1 MPPASGAALRLEENF
16 GETKQLGKGKKLSRK
31 YTIDVDIGGTLTDGL
46 FSDGEQMWMA
56 KTDTTPHD
64 FTVCFF
70 DALREG
76 AELTGHANLGEFLEE
91 VAVIRW
97 SSTIATNVLAEEK
110 GPRIGLLLSPGHE
123 DDLYGEGDSPAVG
136 HLVARENIATVENPK
151 NDAEVLTA
159 IRALLERGVRR
170 ICVSLEGSFEDAGG
184 EKAIKKLVARQFPD
198 HYLGA
203 VPAVLGSEILNHPSD
218 MTRTHMSLINS
229 YVHTPLAMAL
239 FKAEDELLTEY
250 NYRRPVYIGH
260 VNGGVARVSK
270 TKGVDTTESGPV
282 FGLVASEYF
291 AKRYGLDK
299 VISLDVG
306 GTTTKVGI
314 VVGGET
320 ARSEE
325 TEFFGIP
332 LKTPWVLLRSAALGG
347 GSVARVRDGEVTL
360 GPDSMGAY
368 PGPACYDLGGDN
380 ATLTDSFLVSGM
392 LNPERLLGGRRHLSE
407 ERARE
412 VLQENIAGPL
422 GASVEEAAKK
432 VIEEA
437 NRIVE
442 VEIDCTLEEAGY
454 TREGFSLF
462 CFGGNGGNFATSTAE
477 RMGLENSYIF
487 ETGPV
492 LSAFGSSV
500 SDISHVHEEWPFLSA
515 SDDAG
520 DKVWKLVEAGR
531 DRVLRDL
538 EGEGLTASDATL
550 SGEATV
556 ANGDTRNLSFDLDEG
571 RVKAALSEAGSG
583 TIERVA
589 VRGVSPVP
597 RIELTED
604 SSQPHDAQPRDSRTV
619 LGKDTGVYDWNDLSA
634 GAAIKGPAMLESETN
649 TCHIADG
656 WKLQMDGFGNAVL
669 KKG

>member
-1 MPPASGAALRLEENF
+1 M
-16 GETKQLGKGKKLSRK
+16 SRR
-31 YTIDVDIGGTLTDGL
+31 YTVDIDIGGTLTDGL
-46 FSDGEQMWMA
+46 FGDGERMWIA

-76 AELTGHANLGEFLEE
+76 AEMTGHADLTGFLEE

-123 DDLYGEGDSPAVG
+123 NDLYGEGESPAVG
-136 HLVARENIATVENPK
+136 RLVKPENIATVENPK
-151 NDAEVLTA
+151 DDEEVLTA
-159 IRALLERGVRR
+159 IRALLEQGVRR
-170 ICVSLEGSFEDAGG
+170 ICVSLEGSFEDDSG
-184 EKAIKKLVARQFPD
+184 EKSIKKLVGKQFPD

-239 FKAEDELLTEY
+239 FKAEDELLAEY

-291 AKRYGLDK
+291 AKQYGLDK

-314 VVGGET
+314 VVDGET
-320 ARSEE
+320 ARSED
-325 TEFFGIP
+325 TKFFGIP

-347 GSVARVRDGEVTL
+347 GSVARVSDGKVTL

-368 PGPACYDLGGDN
+368 PGPACYDLGGEN
-380 ATLTDSFLVSGM
+380 ATLTDAFLASGM
-392 LNPERLLGGRRHLSE
+392 LNPERFLGGRRHLSE
-407 ERARE
+407 QQARE
-412 VLQENIAGPL
+412 ALQDSVAEPL
-422 GASVEEAAKK
+422 GVGVEEAAKG

-442 VEIDCTLEEAGY
+442 ETIERTLEEAGY
-454 TREGFSLF
+454 TKKGFSLF
-462 CFGGNGGNFATSTAE
+462 CFGGNGANFAASTAG
-477 RMGLENSYIF
+477 RMGLQNSYIF
-487 ETGPV
+487 QAGPV

-500 SDISHVHEEWPFLSA
+500 SDISHVHEEWPFLQLSQGA
-515 SDDAG
+515 DE
-520 DKVWKLVEAGR
+520 KVWRMIEKGR

-538 EGEGLTASDATL
+538 EGEGLTATDATL
-550 SGEATV
+550 SAEATV
-556 ANGDTRNLSFDLDEG
+556 ANGTTRNLSFELEPEK
-571 RVKAALSEAGSG
+571 VKAALSEAGGG

-597 RIELTED
+597 RLAPTEE
-604 SSQPHDAQPRDSRTV
+604 SGQPHDAHASKGRKV
-619 LGKDTGVYDWNDLSA
+619 LGEGSGVYDWNHVST
-634 GAAIKGPAMLESETN
+634 GATITGPAMLESETN
-649 TCHIADG
+649 TCHVADG
-656 WKLQMDGFGNAVL
+656 WKLRMDGFGNAVL
-669 KKG
+669 TKSSRP

>member
-1 MPPASGAALRLEENF
+1 M
-16 GETKQLGKGKKLSRK
+16 SRK
-31 YTIDVDIGGTLTDGL
+31 YTVDIDIGGTLTDGL
-46 FSDGEQMWMA
+46 FSDGERMWMA

-76 AELTGHANLGEFLEE
+76 AELTGHDDLADFLEE

-110 GPRIGLLLSPGHE
+110 GPRLGLLVSPGHE
-123 DDLYGEGDSPAVG
+123 EDLYGDGESPALG
-136 HLVARENIATVENPK
+136 RLVMPENIATVKNP
-151 NDAEVLTA
+151 DDDEEVLTA

-170 ICVSLEGSFEDAGG
+170 ICVSLEGSFEDDSG
-184 EKAIKKLVARQFPD
+184 EKAIKKLIAKQFPD

-203 VPAVLGSEILNHPSD
+203 VPAVLGNEILTHPDD
-218 MTRTHMSLINS
+218 MTRTHMSLVNS

-291 AKRYGLDK
+291 AKKYGLEK

-306 GTTTKVGI
+306 GTTTKVG
-314 VVGGET
+314 VVAGGET
-320 ARSEE
+320 VKSEE
-325 TEFFGIP
+325 SSFFGIP

-347 GSVARVRDGEVTL
+347 GSVARVSGGEVAL
-360 GPDSMGAY
+360 GPYSMGAY
-368 PGPACYDLGGDN
+368 PGPACYDLGGES
-380 ATLTDSFLVSGM
+380 ATLTDAFLIGGM
-392 LNPERLLGGRRHLSE
+392 LNAERFLGGRRHLSE

-412 VLQENIAGPL
+412 AVEDHVANPL
-422 GASVEEAAKK
+422 GVGVEEAAKRI
-432 VIEEA
+432 IEEA
-437 NRIVE
+437 NRMVE
-442 VEIDCTLEEAGY
+442 VEIARTLEEAGY

-462 CFGGNGGNFATSTAE
+462 CFGGNGGNFAASTAE
-477 RMGLENSYIF
+477 RMGFENSYIF

-500 SDISHVHEEWPFLSA
+500 SDISHVHEEWPFLNA
-515 SDDAG
+515 SDAG
-520 DKVWKLVEAGR
+520 EKVWKLVEAGR
-531 DRVLRDL
+531 ERVLRDL
-538 EGEGLTASDATL
+538 EGEGLTAAEATL
-550 SGEATV
+550 SGEVTV
-556 ANGDTRNLSFDLDEG
+556 ANGDTRNLSLDLDEG
-571 RVKAALSEAGSG
+571 RIKAALSEAGG
-583 TIERVA
+583 GVVERVA

-597 RIELTED
+597 RIELSEEAGEAHRA
-604 SSQPHDAQPRDSRTV
+604 SPVGKRGV
-619 LGKDTGVYDWNDLSA
+619 LGEDAGVYDWDDLSA
-634 GAAIKGPAMLESETN
+634 GATISGPAMLESETN
-649 TCHIADG
+649 TCHVPAG
-656 WKLQMDGFGNAVL
+656 WALRVDGFGNGVL
-669 KKG
+669 EREVGA

>member
-1 MPPASGAALRLEENF
+1 M
-16 GETKQLGKGKKLSRK
+16 SRR
-31 YTIDVDIGGTLTDGL
+31 YTVDIDIGGTLTDGL
-46 FSDGEQMWMA
+46 FGDGERMWIA

-76 AELTGHANLGEFLEE
+76 AELTGHADLADFLAE

-123 DDLYGEGDSPAVG
+123 NDLYGEGESPAVG
-136 HLVARENIATVENPK
+136 HLVKPENIATVENPK
-151 NDAEVLTA
+151 NDEEVLTA

-170 ICVSLEGSFEDAGG
+170 ICVSLEGSFEDDSG
-184 EKAIKKLVARQFPD
+184 EKTIKKLVGRQFPD

-203 VPAVLGSEILNHPSD
+203 VPAVLGSEILNHPND

-239 FKAEDELLTEY
+239 FKAEDELLSEY

-291 AKRYGLDK
+291 AKQYGLKK

-314 VVGGET
+314 VVDGET
-320 ARSEE
+320 ARSED

-347 GSVARVRDGEVTL
+347 GSVARVQDGRVTL

-368 PGPACYDLGGDN
+368 PGPACYDLGGES

-392 LNPERLLGGRRHLSE
+392 LNPERFLGGRRHLSE
-407 ERARE
+407 EQARE
-412 VLQENIAGPL
+412 ALQENVAGPL
-422 GASVEEAAKK
+422 GVSVEDAAKA

-442 VEIDCTLEEAGY
+442 ETIERTLEEAGH
-454 TREGFSLF
+454 TKEGFGLF
-462 CFGGNGGNFATSTAE
+462 CFGGNGANFAASTAN
-477 RMGLENSYIF
+477 RMGLQNSYIF
-487 ETGPV
+487 QAGPV

-500 SDISHVHEEWPFLSA
+500 SDISHVHEEWPFLQLSQGA
-515 SDDAG
+515 DE
-520 DKVWKLVEAGR
+520 KVMGIVETGR
-531 DRVLRDL
+531 ERVLRDL

-550 SGEATV
+550 SAEVTV
-556 ANGDTRNLSFDLDEG
+556 ANGSTRNLTFELEPEA
-571 RVKAALSEAGSG
+571 VKAALSEAGSG

-589 VRGVSPVP
+589 VRGVLPVP
-597 RIELTED
+597 RLEPTEEP
-604 SSQPHDAQPRDSRTV
+604 SRPHDAQPGSNRTV
-619 LGKDTGVYDWNDLSA
+619 LGEEARVYDWADLSP
-634 GAAIKGPAMLESETN
+634 GAAISGPAMLESETN
-649 TCHIADG
+649 TCYVADG
-656 WKLQMDGFGNAVL
+656 WKLRMDGFGNAVL
-669 KKG
+669 RKGE

>member
-1 MPPASGAALRLEENF
+1 VD
-16 GETKQLGKGKKLSRK
+16 
-31 YTIDVDIGGTLTDGL
+31 IDIGGTLTDGL
-46 FSDGEQMWMA
+46 FSDGQQTWVA
-56 KTDTTPHD
+56 KVDTTPHD

-76 AELTGHANLGEFLEE
+76 AELTGHADLAGFLEE

-110 GPRIGLLLSPGHE
+110 GPRLGLLLSPGHE
-123 DDLYGEGDSPAVG
+123 RDLYGEDESQAVG
-136 HLVARENIATVENPK
+136 YLIAPENIATVK
-151 NDAEVLTA
+151 DARSDEEVLTA

-170 ICVSLEGSFEDAGG
+170 ICVSLEGSFEDDEG
-184 EKAIKKLVARQFPD
+184 EKSIKKLVERQFPD

-203 VPAVLGSEILNHPSD
+203 VPAVLGSEICRHPDD

-239 FKAEDELLTEY
+239 FKAEDELLSEY

-282 FGLVASEYF
+282 FGLVASAYF
-291 AKRYGLDK
+291 ADQYGLEK

-306 GTTTKVGI
+306 GTTTKVG
-314 VVGGET
+314 VVVDGEPVI
-320 ARSEE
+320 APE
-325 TEFFGIP
+325 TEFFRIP
-332 LKTPWVLLRSAALGG
+332 LKTPWILLRSAALGG
-347 GSVARVRDGEVTL
+347 GSVARVSDGEVTL

-368 PGPACYDLGGDN
+368 PGPACYDLGGDE

-392 LNPERLLGGRRHLSE
+392 LNPERFLGGRRHLSDE
-407 ERARE
+407 HARE
-412 VLQENIAGPL
+412 ALRENVAGPL
-422 GASVEEAAKK
+422 GVSVEEAAKK

-437 NRIVE
+437 DRIIEETIARTV
-442 VEIDCTLEEAGY
+442 EEAGY

-462 CFGGNGGNFATSTAE
+462 CFGGNGANFAASTAE
-477 RMGLENSYIF
+477 RMGLENSFIF

-500 SDISHVHEEWPFLSA
+500 SDISHVHEEWPFLQFSGGA
-515 SDDAG
+515 DEE
-520 DKVWKLVEAGR
+520 VWDIVEEGR
-531 DRVLRDL
+531 ERVLRDL
-538 EGEGLTASDATL
+538 EGEGLTAAEATL
-550 SGEATV
+550 SAEVTV
-556 ANGDTRNLSFDLDEG
+556 ANGTTRNLTFELEPE

-597 RIELTED
+597 RVELKEEPGE
-604 SSQPHDAQPRDSRTV
+604 PHDAKARSSRDV
-619 LGKDTGVYDWNDLSA
+619 LGAEAEVYDWNDLSA
-634 GAAIKGPAMLESETN
+634 GATIMGPAMLESETN
-649 TCHIADG
+649 TCYVPGG
-656 WKLQMDGFGNAVL
+656 WRLQMDGFGNAIL
-669 KKG
+669 RKGE

>member
-1 MPPASGAALRLEENF
+1 M
-16 GETKQLGKGKKLSRK
+16 SRK
-31 YTIDVDIGGTLTDGL
+31 YTVDVDVGGTLTDGL
-46 FSDGEQMWMA
+46 FGDGEQMWIA

-76 AELTGHANLGEFLEE
+76 AELTGHADLAGFLAE

-123 DDLYGEGDSPAVG
+123 DDLYGEGKSPAVG
-136 HLVARENIATVENPK
+136 RLVARENIASVKDPK
-151 NDAEVLTA
+151 NDEEVLAA

-170 ICVSLEGSFEDAGG
+170 ICVSLIGSFEDAGG
-184 EKAIKKLVARQFPD
+184 EKSIKKLVAGQFPD

-203 VPAVLGSEILNHPSD
+203 VPAVLGSEILNHPND

-282 FGLVASEYF
+282 FGLVASAYF
-291 AKRYGLDK
+291 AKKYGLDK

-314 VVGGET
+314 VVEGEPVM
-320 ARSEE
+320 AED

-332 LKTPWVLLRSAALGG
+332 MKTPWILLRSAALGG
-347 GSVARVRDGEVTL
+347 GSVARVSDGKVTL

-368 PGPACYDLGGDN
+368 PGPACYDLGGGN
-380 ATLTDSFLVSGM
+380 ATLTDAFLAAGM
-392 LNPERLLGGRRHLSE
+392 LNPERFLGGRRHLSE
-407 ERARE
+407 ERAKE
-412 VLQENIAGPL
+412 AIQEHVANPL
-422 GASVEEAAKK
+422 GVGVEEAAKSIIDAADAM
-432 VIEEA
+432 IEDT
-437 NRIVE
+437 VE
-442 VEIDCTLEEAGY
+442 KTLEEAGHSSD
-454 TREGFSLF
+454 GFSLF
-462 CFGGNGGNFATSTAE
+462 CFGGNGANFAASAAD
-477 RMGLENSYIF
+477 RLGLSSAYVF

-500 SDISHVHEEWPFLSA
+500 SDISHVHEEWPFLNLSGG
-515 SDDAG
+515 AG
-520 DKVWKLVEAGR
+520 DEVWKLVEAGR
-531 DRVLRDL
+531 ERVLRDL
-538 EGEGLTASDATL
+538 EGEGLATSDATL
-550 SGEATV
+550 SAEVTV
-556 ANGDTRNLSFDLDEG
+556 ANGSTRNLSFDVEEG
-571 RVKAALSEAGSG
+571 RVKAALSEAGNG

-597 RIELTED
+597 RIELEQR
-604 SSQPHDAQPRDSRTV
+604 SGDAYDAARAS
-619 LGKDTGVYDWNDLSA
+619 KDRKVFGEGAGVYDWDNLST
-634 GAAIKGPAMLESETN
+634 GAAITGPAMLESETN
-649 TCHIADG
+649 TCYVADG
-656 WKLQMDGFGNAVL
+656 WTLRMDGFGNAVL
-669 KKG
+669 QQTKGGE

>member
-1 MPPASGAALRLEENF
+1 VLKETF
-16 GETKQLGKGKKLSRK
+16 GEALGKGKKLSRN
-31 YTIDVDIGGTLTDGL
+31 YTVDIDIGGTLTDGL
-46 FSDGEQMWMA
+46 FSDGEQMWIA

-76 AELTGHANLGEFLEE
+76 AELTGHNDLAGFLEE

-110 GPRIGLLLSPGHE
+110 GPRLGLLLSPGHE
-123 DDLYGEGDSPAVG
+123 DDLYGEGKSPAVG
-136 HLVARENIATVENPK
+136 HLVTRENIATVENPK
-151 NDAEVLTA
+151 NDEEVLTV

-170 ICVSLEGSFEDAGG
+170 ICVSLLGSFEDDGG
-184 EKAIKKLVARQFPD
+184 EKSIKKLVGRQFPD

-203 VPAVLGSEILNHPSD
+203 VPAVLGSEILNHPND

-291 AKRYGLDK
+291 AKQYGLDK

-306 GTTTKVGI
+306 GTTAKVG
-314 VVGGET
+314 VVVNGESV
-320 ARSEE
+320 RSEE

-347 GSVARVRDGEVTL
+347 GSVARVQDGKVTL

-368 PGPACYDLGGDN
+368 PGPACYDLGGEN
-380 ATLTDSFLVSGM
+380 ATLTDSFLVSGR
-392 LNPERLLGGRRHLSE
+392 LNPERFLGGRRHLSVE
-407 ERARE
+407 HARE
-412 VLQENIAGPL
+412 ALQENVAGPL
-422 GASVEEAAKK
+422 DISVEEAAKR

-442 VEIDCTLEEAGY
+442 VEIDRTLEEAGY

-462 CFGGNGGNFATSTAE
+462 CFGGNGGNFASLTAE
-477 RMGLENSYIF
+477 RMGLRESYIF
-487 ETGPV
+487 QTGPV

-500 SDISHVHEEWPFLSA
+500 SDILHVHEEWPFLQISEGA
-515 SDDAG
+515 DE
-520 DKVWKLVEAGR
+520 KVWRLLETGR
-531 DRVLRDL
+531 GRVLRDL
-538 EGEGLTASDATL
+538 EGEGLTTADATL
-550 SGEATV
+550 SAEATV
-556 ANGDTRNLSFDLDEG
+556 ANGTRRDLTFKLEPEKVQD
-571 RVKAALSEAGSG
+571 ALSEAVGG

-589 VRGVSPVP
+589 VRGVSPIP
-597 RIELTED
+597 RIELTEE
-604 SSQPHDAQPRDSRTV
+604 SGQPHDAQPKSSRKV
-619 LGKDTGVYDWNDLSA
+619 LGEEAGVYDWDDLSTWA
-634 GAAIKGPAMLESETN
+634 EIKGPAMLESETN
-649 TCHIADG
+649 TCYIADG
-656 WKLQMDGFGNAVL
+656 WKLQMDGFSNAVL
-669 KKG
+669 SKRE

>member
-1 MPPASGAALRLEENF
+1 M
-16 GETKQLGKGKKLSRK
+16 SRR
-31 YTIDVDIGGTLTDGL
+31 YTVDIDIGGTLTDGL
-46 FSDGEQMWMA
+46 FSDGEQMWIA

-76 AELTGHANLGEFLEE
+76 AELTRHADLAGFLAE

-123 DDLYGEGDSPAVG
+123 NDLYGEGESPAVG
-136 HLVARENIATVENPK
+136 HLVKPENIATVENPK
-151 NDAEVLTA
+151 NDEEVLTA

-170 ICVSLEGSFEDAGG
+170 ICVSLIGSFEDDSG
-184 EKAIKKLVARQFPD
+184 EKSIKKLVGRQFPD

-203 VPAVLGSEILNHPSD
+203 VPAVLGSEILNHPND

-239 FKAEDELLTEY
+239 FKAEDELLSEY

-260 VNGGVARVSK
+260 VNGGVARISK

-291 AKRYGLDK
+291 AKQYGLEK

-306 GTTTKVGI
+306 GTTAKVGI
-314 VVGGET
+314 VVNGET
-320 ARSEE
+320 VRSEE
-325 TEFFGIP
+325 TDFFGIP

-347 GSVARVRDGEVTL
+347 GSVARVSEGNVTL

-368 PGPACYDLGGDN
+368 PGPACYDLGGEN
-380 ATLTDSFLVSGM
+380 ATLTDSFLVNGM
-392 LNPERLLGGRRHLSE
+392 LNPERFLGGRRHLSE
-407 ERARE
+407 EHARE
-412 VLQENIAGPL
+412 ALQENVAGPL
-422 GASVEEAAKK
+422 GVSVEEAAKR

-442 VEIDCTLEEAGY
+442 EMIDHTLKEAGY

-462 CFGGNGGNFATSTAE
+462 CFGGNGGNFAASTAE

-487 ETGPV
+487 QAGPV

-500 SDISHVHEEWPFLSA
+500 SDISHVHEEWPFLQL
-515 SDDAG
+515 SDGAEE
-520 DKVWKLVEAGR
+520 KVWSIVEKGR
-531 DRVLRDL
+531 ERVLRDL
-538 EGEGLTASDATL
+538 EGEGLTATDATL
-550 SGEATV
+550 SAEATV
-556 ANGDTRNLSFDLDEG
+556 ANGTKRNLTFELEPE

-589 VRGVSPVP
+589 VRGVSPVTH
-597 RIELTED
+597 IEPTEEPG
-604 SSQPHDAQPRDSRTV
+604 QPHDAQPRSNRKV
-619 LGKDTGVYDWNDLSA
+619 LGEEAGVYDWSDLST
-634 GAAIKGPAMLESETN
+634 GAMITGPAMLESETN
-649 TCHIADG
+649 TCYIADR